1 MEEVKV
7 GSQVTNRSTFGQA
20 GVAVAALVPLLLLG
34 VVLALFIITGAG
46 LRVKPVAPVEVLN
59 IQPIVLKPGQ
69 IVVPVLNSGPEAV
82 TVAQVLVD
90 DAIWT
95 SAANPSNVIPRL
107 GQATFTI
114 PYQWVEG
121 EPLFVKLITS
131 NGLVFERE
139 VVVAALSPAPSLEG
153 FLRFGLVGI
162 YVGVIPVGLGLLW
175 FPFMRRMGRK
185 AMNAILA
192 LTVGLLVFLV
202 VDTLLEALEV
212 AGRVP
217 GVFQGVPLVA
227 FGMLLSFLLLIAI
240 GQTRKAGRGQG
251 PSRLS
256 LSYLIALGIGL
267 HNLGEGLA
275 IGAAFALG
283 EAALGAFL
291 VIGFTLHNITEGI
304 GIAAPIARE
313 EPRLRHFVQL
323 AALAGAPAILGTW
336 IGGFVYSDIAAALFF
351 GIGAG
356 AILQVIYEVTR
367 LVVRDSAKE
376 NQPAFSWAN
385 MGGLTA
391 GILIMYVTAFLVKF

>member
-1 MEEVKV
+1 
-7 GSQVTNRSTFGQA
+7 
-20 GVAVAALVPLLLLG
+20 
-34 VVLALFIITGAG
+34 VVLAVFVVTGAG
-46 LRVKPVAPVEVLN
+46 LKVEPAAPIEVLN
-59 IQPIVLKPGQ
+59 IQPIILKPGE

-90 DAIWT
+90 DAIW
-95 SAANPSNVIPRL
+95 AATAKPGNVIPRL

-114 PYQWVEG
+114 PYMWVEG
-121 EPLFVKLITS
+121 EPLFVKFITS
-131 NGLVFERE
+131 NGLIFERE
-139 VVVAALSPAPSLEG
+139 VVVAAQSPTPSLPG

-162 YVGVIPVGLGLLW
+162 YVGVIPIGLGLLW
-175 FPFMRRMGRK
+175 FPLMRRMGRK

-192 LTVGLLVFLV
+192 LTIGLLIFLV

-212 AGRVP
+212 AARVP
-217 GVFQGVPLVA
+217 GVFQGVPLVI
-227 FGMLLSFLLLIAI
+227 FGMFLSFLLLIAI
-240 GQTRKAGRGQG
+240 GQMRKSGYGQG
-251 PSRLS
+251 SSRLS
-256 LSYLIALGIGL
+256 LSYMIALGIGL

-275 IGAAFALG
+275 IGAAFGLG

-304 GIAAPIARE
+304 GIAAPVARE
-313 EPRLRHFVQL
+313 EPPLRHFVQL
-323 AALAGAPAILGTW
+323 AVLAGAPAILGTW
-336 IGGFVYSDIAAALFF
+336 IGGFVYSDIAATLFF

-367 LVVRDSAKE
+367 LIVRDSAKD

-391 GILIMYVTAFLVKF
+391 GIMIMYVTALLVKF